1 MTHSIRSIFL
11 HGALLALLF
20 GAYACHSKEDTATKA
35 TTRTAPETPAKAA
48 SRVTPPIVLT
58 DAEQQ
63 TAKEFEKR
71 VDDYAKFRDKL
82 EGSIPS
88 LKDKATPEEI
98 VQHQQQ
104 LAAMI
109 QKERKNAVPGEFFTP
124 DTVALL
130 KRIIVSTLAGKD
142 DKAAKESVMDE
153 NPGTMP
159 SVGVNDKY
167 PAGVTVTSM
176 PAELLDQLPKLPD
189 KMEYRFLGKRLVL
202 MDSSATVVVDI
213 TENILP

>member
-1 MTHSIRSIFL
+1 MKHSIRLIFVP
-11 HGALLALLF
+11 GALLAVLF
-20 GAYACHSKEDTATKA
+20 GAYACHSKADTRSKA
-35 TTRTAPETPAKAA
+35 TTQTTPDTQANAA

-63 TAKEFEKR
+63 TVKDFEKR
-71 VDDYAKFRDKL
+71 VDDYAQLRDKL
-82 EGSIPS
+82 EGNIPS
-88 LKDKATPEEI
+88 LKDKSTPEEI
-98 VQHQQQ
+98 AQHQQL

-109 QKERKNAVPGEFFTP
+109 QKERKNALPGEFFTP
-124 DTVALL
+124 DAVALV
-130 KRIIVSTLAGKD
+130 KRIAVSTLAGKD
-142 DKAAKESVMDE
+142 DKAAKGSVMDE

-167 PAGVTVTSM
+167 PAGVAVTSM

-202 MDSSATVVVDI
+202 MDSSAAVVVDI

>member
-1 MTHSIRSIFL
+1 MKHSIRLAFVP
-11 HGALLALLF
+11 GALLAVLL
-20 GAYACHSKEDTATKA
+20 ATYSCHSSRDTENKA
-35 TTRTAPETPAKAA
+35 PTQTTPETQAKAA

-63 TAKEFEKR
+63 TVKDFEKR
-71 VDDYAKFRDKL
+71 VDDYAKLRDKL
-82 EGSIPS
+82 EGTIPS

-98 VQHQQQ
+98 AQHQQL

-124 DTVALL
+124 DMVALL
-130 KRIIVSTLAGKD
+130 KRIAVSTLAGKD
-142 DKAAKESVMDE
+142 DKAAKGSVMDE

-167 PAGVTVTSM
+167 PTGVTVTSM
-176 PAELLDQLPKLPD
+176 PAELLDQLPKLPE

-202 MDSSATVVVDI
+202 MDTSAAVVVDI